1 MESAFIF
8 ICQIQKPGQEQKH
21 STSVSLKQHV
31 VPAGVSTTYS
41 KGLYNPLT
49 LSGTIIVD
57 GVVASVHSDWFLD
70 TALNAL
76 GVPGWLPVAYQV
88 QLLCALEECR
98 HCRFSEELTACR
110 QGIFTMGLCNADL
123 TRVPALQSLFVSQY
137 QYTSLYLIPHA
148 SIIHV

>member
-31 VPAGVSTTYS
+31 VPAGVSITYS

-88 QLLCALEECR
+88 QLFVPQKNAGTAGFPRSSPRADRESSQWDCAMQL
-98 HCRFSEELTACR
+98 
-110 QGIFTMGLCNADL
+110 
-123 TRVPALQSLFVSQY
+123 
-137 QYTSLYLIPHA
+137 
-148 SIIHV
+148 